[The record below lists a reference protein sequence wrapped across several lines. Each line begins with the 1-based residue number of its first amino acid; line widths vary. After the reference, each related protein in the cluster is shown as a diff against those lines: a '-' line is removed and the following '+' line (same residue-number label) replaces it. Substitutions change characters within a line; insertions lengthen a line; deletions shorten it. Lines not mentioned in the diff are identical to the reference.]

1 MKYFDK
7 LTTNEKAEIVFGMAS
22 YINSI
27 NYYNQTVMLYELD
40 NVLFEVF
47 YNKEENEIL
56 EILLA
61 DKNRLHLYCPT
72 LSELKQ
78 GM

>member
-1 MKYFDK
+1 MKDFDE
-7 LTTNEKAEIVFGMAS
+7 LSTHEKAAIVFKKATFLD
-22 YINSI
+22 SI

-72 LSELKQ
+72 LSELRQ

>member
-1 MKYFDK
+1 MKDFDELPTDRK
-7 LTTNEKAEIVFGMAS
+7 AKIVFEKAN
-22 YINSI
+22 YLDSI
-27 NYYNQTVMLYELD
+27 SYYNNTVMLYELD

-47 YNKEENEIL
+47 YNQKENEIL

-72 LSELKQ
+72 LSELK
-78 GM
+78 